1 MPLQLNGI
9 EAWITL
15 ENKVHVQELHPEVDE
30 ETGVATCWISGEP
43 GQPFVIRWRDMSDPT
58 TTHQH
63 DYSGFVTMDGYEL
76 GGRVLHARSY
86 ASAIFSQIPTSATS
100 SMPLT
105 FSNLPRTAGIG
116 PDWQTLGTIS
126 IDVHVV
132 EVGEGNR
139 LHEGYSH
146 YYRRDEG
153 SPLSSAKPHCST
165 EVTSLRKIATFTFK
179 YRPLDIL
186 QEYGIAPVVAPQTP
200 LRIATTGDK
209 RSAPEYDSDDDD
221 GSMYSPVTPDTPS
234 LTFSSGGSD
243 SDSSQDWRPIRSR
256 PRRHSKSYHYGPQ
269 AKRMK
274 IIPY

>member
-1 MPLQLNGI
+1 MLSPL
-9 EAWITL
+9 
-15 ENKVHVQELHPEVDE
+15 
-30 ETGVATCWISGEP
+30 
-43 GQPFVIRWRDMSDPT
+43 
-58 TTHQH
+58 
-63 DYSGFVTMDGYEL
+63 
-76 GGRVLHARSY
+76 
-86 ASAIFSQIPTSATS
+86 
-100 SMPLT
+100 
-105 FSNLPRTAGIG
+105 GIG

-179 YRPLDIL
+179 YRPLGTLDCRIFQLRSHSAPSDIL

-209 RSAPEYDSDDDD
+209 RSAPEYDSDDDE
-221 GSMYSPVTPDTPS
+221 GNMYSPTTPDTPS
-234 LTFSSGGSD
+234 LSFSSGGSD
-243 SDSSQDWRPIRSR
+243 SDSSLVSCIFFYLASSMSHCNDRIGAPYGRGLADIPSPTTMVHRPSEQR
-256 PRRHSKSYHYGPQ
+256 
-269 AKRMK
+269 
-274 IIPY
+274 